1 MGRAEDLFDRLERGG
16 IAYLDELIETHK
28 SEEAFLDFKR
38 SQNNGQ
44 STHLDGDDT
53 KNLTRALAGFANSDG
68 GVVIWGVKTG
78 GGSSSGGADTA
89 SGKAPLRDCRAFA
102 AAIDNAVS
110 GRTNPPV
117 PGVRS
122 IPLPESDGCTGF
134 VATLI
139 PASSIGP
146 HQTVDTKVYL
156 ARYGSS
162 FQPVPHTVLAGMF
175 GRRPQPKLHLE
186 YLIQPL
192 IVPAYG
198 AGEAPG
204 TVWAVITPMVVNAG
218 GVVAKDVYFAW
229 TITQLPTNSDA
240 WASHGTEGRW
250 QMDALDNRVGTCLA
264 LPDCRLAPFSR
275 LKTMQITLRL
285 RPPVDTG
292 IKLVFNYGCDG
303 APPETV
309 SFEASADTI
318 NKSLEA
324 ANDPSESRR
333 HTACTRIF
341 GMQPHW

>member
-1 MGRAEDLFDRLERGG
+1 
-16 IAYLDELIETHK
+16 
-28 SEEAFLDFKR
+28 
-38 SQNNGQ
+38 
-44 STHLDGDDT
+44 
-53 KNLTRALAGFANSDG
+53 
-68 GVVIWGVKTG
+68 VVVWGVRTG
-78 GGSSSGGADTA
+78 DGSPSGGADTA

-102 AAIDNAVS
+102 AAIDNAIS

-117 PGVRS
+117 PGARS
-122 IPLPESDGCTGF
+122 IPLPESDGSSGF

-186 YLIQPL
+186 YVVDPL
-192 IVPAYG
+192 VIPVQGVADAHG
-198 AGEAPG
+198 
-204 TVWAVITPMVVNAG
+204 VIWATMIPLLVNAG
-218 GVVAKDVYFAW
+218 GVVAKDAYLAW
-229 TITQLPTNSDA
+229 SISQLPKDTGV
-240 WASHGTEGRW
+240 WANPAEEARW
-250 QMDALDNRVGTCLA
+250 QHDALHERVGTCLA
-264 LPDCRLAPFSR
+264 LPDCRIAPFSR
-275 LKTMQITLRL
+275 IKTVRITLRL
-285 RPPVDTG
+285 KSPVDTG
-292 IKLVFNYGCDG
+292 LKLIFNYGCDG

-318 NKSLEA
+318 NEALEA
-324 ANDPSESRR
+324 ANDPRQSRR